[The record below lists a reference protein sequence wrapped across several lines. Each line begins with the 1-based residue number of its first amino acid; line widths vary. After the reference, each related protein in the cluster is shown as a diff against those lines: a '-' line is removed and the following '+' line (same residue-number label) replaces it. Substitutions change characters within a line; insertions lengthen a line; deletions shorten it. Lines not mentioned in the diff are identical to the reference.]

1 MKTINETM
9 KTLALCVATVGFA
22 TAALADWTYDVS
34 EKTISDGNWTLK
46 VSASG
51 QNLTVTGF
59 TSADDLSDLDL
70 RGAVTG
76 TDEATYAIVGVKGLN
91 VADVQAGLTRVVLP
105 DSLTSLGTSAFEGC
119 KKLTSV
125 TPLLPASLTSFGQRV
140 FCNCPIQGDL
150 VMGREKSI
158 SFSVSGGNNDQY
170 GFYNTC
176 IRSATLGQYVK
187 GVYGFMFQNSTNLES
202 VVFEGPVTRFDYQA
216 FCGCKKLAHVT
227 PLLPPTVNSIGV
239 EAFRGCPIEGP
250 LSLGEGVASVGF
262 GGNGGHWDGS
272 TFVGSKITE
281 FIAGT
286 GVTAVVGSMFNG
298 VTTLTNVVFKGAL
311 KSVGY
316 NSFNG
321 CTNLRRVT
329 PLLPP
334 SVKTLEYGSFRSCP
348 IEGVLTLGVDSAVS
362 YTGEGGHNENYSF
375 GGSHITDF
383 IAGTNLTSVP
393 GSFFNT
399 CSTLTN
405 VDLTAATNLSSI
417 GNYTFKGNTALKT
430 ISFATLKP
438 TIGYG
443 VFDDSIADYKGRFL
457 YPKKSVSW
465 ADYITSLGTGFTEW
479 SAASESATNT
489 YWANFPDGPEPRGF
503 ASVSGR
509 RRWFVPVSDAIV
521 GTISLMMDGEVADGT
536 ILEVGA
542 SSPAYGDQGV
552 VETPVPVAVSQYG
565 EQSDVAYESYGYRV
579 YAMGTG
585 YWELQ
590 DEVLGVRSFDFDPR
604 ADGDYRLAWLWKPAA
619 YAVKVDPVDPSVGSV
634 SVDGTLLDAPT
645 LEGTY
650 YVSNTVITLT
660 ARSGGLEFK
669 RWFGDV
675 PAGEETSNEIRVT
688 VDGIKKLSAYFETP
702 WTYDD
707 TTKTISDGYWTLGVS
722 GSTSGLTISSVKK
735 MPAGLS
741 LLDLSKSTDGHV
753 VTAIDQ
759 YVFSGNAQL
768 VEVVLPS
775 ALTSLS
781 HGAFK
786 DCPHLMTV
794 MPLLPAT
801 VTWMGLDVFRN
812 SPVQG
817 DLVMGRENAI
827 GFYLSGGHND
837 QSSFRNTAIRSVVLG
852 EKMTAVYGGMFQSCT
867 NLESVVFEGAVTY
880 IGYQCFCGCTKLAH
894 VTPFLPPTVNTV
906 DFQAF
911 YACPVEGTL
920 SLGEAANVYIGV
932 DGGHDQCQTFKGT
945 KITEFIAGAGFTS
958 VRGMMFENVTT
969 LTNVVFKGELTNVG
983 YNSFGGCTALK
994 TVEPLLPPSLKAMDY
1009 GAFCNC
1015 PIEGILTLGMT
1026 NNVSFGGEGGDG
1038 HNNGFQGSKLSE
1050 VHLGPALTWVPNELF
1065 RYAGRSPDFYL
1076 YGKPTFAEHSLWD
1089 ISSNAR
1095 FFLNLDEPS
1104 WNVWLADEANAT
1116 AWTNLTPEAQAVY
1129 YGAWGAGAK
1138 RPKARAVKSLAP
1150 FPQNS
1155 WLFRFRPRTD
1165 GMRIIFR

>member
-1 MKTINETM
+1 MKTIKQTI
-9 KTLALCVATVGFA
+9 KAFVAVAAAVCGFA
-22 TAALADWTYDVS
+22 LTALADWTYDTS
-34 EKTISDGNWTLK
+34 AKTISDGNWTLG
-46 VSASG
+46 VSGGTSG
-51 QNLTVTGF
+51 LTISSVKQAPDGL
-59 TSADDLSDLDL
+59 AILDL
-70 RGAVTG
+70 AKPTDGHVVT
-76 TDEATYAIVGVKGLN
+76 AIDQYVFSGNEQL
-91 VADVQAGLTRVVLP
+91 AEVVLP
-105 DSLTSLGTSAFEGC
+105 PSITSLSHGAFKNC
-119 KKLTSV
+119 PHLTKV
-125 TPLLPASLTSFGQRV
+125 TPLLPATVTWMGLDV
-140 FCNCPIQGDL
+140 FRNSPVQGDL
-150 VMGREKSI
+150 VMGRENAVG
-158 SFSVSGGNNDQY
+158 FFLSGGHNDQSS
-170 GFYNTC
+170 FRNTA
-176 IRSATLGQYVK
+176 IRSVVLGEK
-187 GVYGFMFQNSTNLES
+187 MTAVYGGMFQGCTNLES
-202 VVFEGPVTRFDYQA
+202 VVFEGTVTYIGYQS
-216 FCGCKKLAHVT
+216 FCGCTKLSRVS
-227 PLLPPTVNSIGV
+227 PLLPPTVNTLDYQ
-239 EAFRGCPIEGP
+239 AFTSCPIEGP
-250 LSLGEGVASVGF
+250 LSLGEEANVYIGVD
-262 GGNGGHWDGS
+262 GGHDPS
-272 TFVGSKITE
+272 QAFVGSKITE
-281 FIAGT
+281 FIAGP
-286 GVTAVVGSMFNG
+286 GVTTVRGAMFEN
-298 VTTLTNVVFKGAL
+298 VKTLTNVVFKGAL

-334 SVKTLEYGSFRSCP
+334 SVKTLEYGSFHSCP

-405 VDLTAATNLSSI
+405 VDLTAATNLTSL
-417 GNYTFKGNTALKT
+417 GNYSFKGNTALKT
-430 ISFATLKP
+430 MSFANLKP
-438 TIGYG
+438 SIGTG
-443 VFDDSIADYKGRFL
+443 AFEDSIADYKGRFL

-489 YWANFPDGPEPRGF
+489 YWTNFPDGPEPRGV
-503 ASVSGR
+503 ALVSGR
-509 RRWFVPVSDAIV
+509 RRWFVPVSDAIA

-590 DEVLGVRSFDFDPR
+590 DEVPGVRSFDFDPG
-604 ADGDYRLAWLWKPAA
+604 ADGDYRLAWLWRPAA
-619 YAVKVDPVDPSVGSV
+619 YAVKVDSVDPSVGSV
-634 SVDGTLLDAPT
+634 TVDGTELDAPT

-650 YVSNTVITLT
+650 YVSNTVVTLT

-675 PAGEETSNEIRVT
+675 PAGEETANEIRVT

-741 LLDLSKSTDGHV
+741 LLDLSKPTDGHV

-759 YVFSGNAQL
+759 YVFSGNTQL
-768 VEVVLPS
+768 TKVVLPS
-775 ALTSLS
+775 TLTSLS
-781 HGAFK
+781 HRAFQN
-786 DCPHLMTV
+786 CSHLTTV
-794 MPLLPAT
+794 TPLLPAT
-801 VTWMGLDVFRN
+801 VTWMGQDVFRN

-817 DLVMGRENAI
+817 DLVMGRENAV
-827 GFYLSGGHND
+827 GFSLSGGHND

-852 EKMTAVYGGMFQSCT
+852 EKMTAVYGGMFQGCT

-880 IGYQCFCGCTKLAH
+880 IGYQSFCGCTKLSS

-911 YACPVEGTL
+911 YACPIEGPL

-958 VRGMMFENVTT
+958 ARGMMFENVTT

-983 YNSFGGCTALK
+983 YNSFAGCTALK
-994 TVEPLLPPSLKAMDY
+994 TVEPLLPLSLKSMDY

-1015 PIEGILTLGMT
+1015 PIEGVLTLAMT

-1095 FFLNLDEPS
+1095 FFLNRDEPA
-1104 WNVWLADEANAT
+1104 WETWLADTANAT
-1116 AWTNLTPEAQAVY
+1116 AWTNLTPEAQTVY
-1129 YGAWGAGAK
+1129 YDAWGAGAK

-1155 WLFRFRPRTD
+1155 WLLRFRPATP